1 MIYTLVFS
9 LCFSSPHSQ
18 VGYRHI
24 SSITIAL
31 RGEEGYGRS
40 RGWWGAATELWRR
53 GDYGALRIVS
63 PLPTKW
69 LPRAA
74 SGQSWSLFFFHL
86 FGSSVT
92 MTFPKYDYHM
102 PGVNVILLMHLAI
115 NTIGDRSKEPNVMS
129 ASQVIKG
136 KHRRIQSQEV
146 TFSVGNIYLARYD
159 SGWRWIKGLLTY
171 LPFTLISF
179 HPPIY
184 G

>member
-1 MIYTLVFS
+1 MIYTLFFS

-74 SGQSWSLFFFHL
+74 SGQSWSLFFFICLAPQWQWL
-86 FGSSVT
+86 FPNMIFICQVLMWYCWCIWLLIQSVIDL
-92 MTFPKYDYHM
+92 KS
-102 PGVNVILLMHLAI
+102 LMWCRQVRWLKANIGAFNHRKWPFLLAI
-115 NTIGDRSKEPNVMS
+115 SI
-129 ASQVIKG
+129 
-136 KHRRIQSQEV
+136 
-146 TFSVGNIYLARYD
+146 
-159 SGWRWIKGLLTY
+159 
-171 LPFTLISF
+171 
-179 HPPIY
+179 
-184 G
+184 